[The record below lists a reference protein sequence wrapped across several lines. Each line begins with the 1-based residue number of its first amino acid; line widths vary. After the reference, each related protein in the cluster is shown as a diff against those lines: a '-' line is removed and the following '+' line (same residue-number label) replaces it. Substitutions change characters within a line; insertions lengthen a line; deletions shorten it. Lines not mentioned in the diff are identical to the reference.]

1 MDLPVLT
8 RRRATDEVYDI
19 LRASILDHRFRPGE
33 RLFVDQIAAHLGV
46 SLTPVRH
53 ALQQLATEGLVEI
66 RPRSGTYVASLTDA
80 DISETFEIRRALE
93 CLAAESA
100 VSRIDDETLKQMRRL
115 IWQLAE
121 PVETEA
127 DRLRHE
133 EDNSKFHHLIIE
145 ASGNRRLAAM
155 YEDLKAHLQIVRVH
169 SVSVSDSMGR
179 LPDER
184 REHEEILL
192 ALEARD
198 GERAVRAL
206 TRHIER
212 ARTAL
217 MESLKKSNENLGRR
231 LPDSGD
237 DVS

>member
-1 MDLPVLT
+1 MDLPVLA

-19 LRASILDHRFRPGE
+19 LRASILDHRFGPGE
-33 RLFVDQIAAHLGV
+33 RLFVDQIAGRLGV
-46 SLTPVRH
+46 SLTPVRN

-80 DISETFEIRRALE
+80 DISDTFEIRRALE
-93 CLAAESA
+93 CLAAEGA
-100 VSRIDDETLKQMRRL
+100 VTRITEEALQQMRQL
-115 IWQLAE
+115 VSQLAE

-133 EDNSKFHHLIIE
+133 QDNSAFHRLIIE

-169 SVSVSDSMGR
+169 SLSVRDSMDR
-179 LPDER
+179 LPEER
-184 REHEEILL
+184 REHEEILA

-206 TRHIER
+206 SRHIER

-217 MESLKKSNENLGRR
+217 MASLQQSSGNLGQR
-231 LPDSGD
+231 LSDSGNG
-237 DVS
+237 VS